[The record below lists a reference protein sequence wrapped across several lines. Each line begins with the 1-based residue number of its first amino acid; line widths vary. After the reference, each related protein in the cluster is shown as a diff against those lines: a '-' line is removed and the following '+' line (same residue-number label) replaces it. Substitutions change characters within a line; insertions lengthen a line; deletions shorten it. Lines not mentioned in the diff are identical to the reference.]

1 MKKISNV
8 LLFIF
13 IMIINLFFIISFIS
27 SKKESFSEEENR
39 YLSKFNI
46 KNIEEYIND
55 YFPFR
60 TKLIGIK
67 NRIEYLS
74 GKELINGIYV
84 GKDDYLISD
93 FIDIEKK
100 KKDYIIDSI
109 NDFNSINGNVDVM
122 IVPDSIYYNSDK
134 IDNIREV
141 DKEDEEISYLYSKLN
156 TNNIDLRKEN
166 ITFYKSDHH
175 WTTDGAFEAY
185 KAYFNSKNKYYYD
198 INRFYRKK
206 VSSSFLGTSSSLVL
220 GLAKE
225 DDMYI
230 YDIDNNIEVSY
241 VYEKKTSDSLYNFDY
256 LDKKD
261 KYAMFLDNN
270 HALIE
275 ITNKDLNDESSI
287 VIIKNSYA
295 NSFIPFI
302 VNHYNKVYVIDL
314 RYFNE
319 NVSDF
324 IIKNNIKDK
333 LILYNLNNLYS
344 DLSIVRLK

>member
-1 MKKISNV
+1 
-8 LLFIF
+8 
-13 IMIINLFFIISFIS
+13 
-27 SKKESFSEEENR
+27 
-39 YLSKFNI
+39 
-46 KNIEEYIND
+46 
-55 YFPFR
+55 
-60 TKLIGIK
+60 
-67 NRIEYLS
+67 
-74 GKELINGIYV
+74 
-84 GKDDYLISD
+84 
-93 FIDIEKK
+93 
-100 KKDYIIDSI
+100 
-109 NDFNSINGNVDVM
+109 M